1 MAFFTAASKADFQ
14 HQLQTAL
21 AQHLGDKAL
30 PQVTLFAEQFFS
42 LISLDELT
50 QRRLSDL
57 VGCTLS
63 GLAPAG
69 ALRPRPAR
77 SPRIQ
82 PRLREARLAIHPH
95 RGGSAAPDLPFLVD
109 SVRMELNRR
118 GYSIHTLQTNVLSVR
133 RSAKGELKEILPK
146 GSQGKDVSQESLMYL
161 EIDRCAHAG
170 ELRAL
175 EKAILEVLGEVRV
188 TVADFEPM
196 KAKAR
201 ELLTWLG
208 KAKLKV
214 PAEELK
220 EVRSYLEWLLDNHF
234 TFLGYE
240 EFSVADEA
248 DGGRMVYDE
257 KSFLGLTRLL
267 RAGLSKDDL
276 HIEDYAVAYLRE
288 PVLLSFAKA
297 AHPSRVHRPAY
308 LDYVSIRELD
318 GKGRVIR
325 ECRFMGLFTSSVY
338 NESVNDIPFIRGK
351 VAEVMRRS
359 GFDTKAHLGKELAQ
373 VLEVLPRDDLFQTP
387 VDELFSTA
395 LAIVRIQERNKI
407 RVFLRKDPT
416 VASATAWPTCRAT
429 CIPPRRA

>member
-1 MAFFTAASKADFQ
+1 
-14 HQLQTAL
+14 
-21 AQHLGDKAL
+21 
-30 PQVTLFAEQFFS
+30 
-42 LISLDELT
+42 
-50 QRRLSDL
+50 
-57 VGCTLS
+57 
-63 GLAPAG
+63 
-69 ALRPRPAR
+69 
-77 SPRIQ
+77 
-82 PRLREARLAIHPH
+82 
-95 RGGSAAPDLPFLVD
+95 
-109 SVRMELNRR
+109 
-118 GYSIHTLQTNVLSVR
+118 
-133 RSAKGELKEILPK
+133 
-146 GSQGKDVSQESLMYL
+146 MYL

-308 LDYVSIRELD
+308 PDYVSIRELD
-318 GKGRVIR
+318 GKGR
-325 ECRFMGLFTSSVY
+325 
-338 NESVNDIPFIRGK
+338 
-351 VAEVMRRS
+351 
-359 GFDTKAHLGKELAQ
+359 
-373 VLEVLPRDDLFQTP
+373 
-387 VDELFSTA
+387 
-395 LAIVRIQERNKI
+395 
-407 RVFLRKDPT
+407 
-416 VASATAWPTCRAT
+416 
-429 CIPPRRA
+429 

>member
-63 GLAPAG
+63 AWRL
-69 ALRPRPAR
+69 LERFDRD
-77 SPRIQ
+77 Q
-82 PRLREARLAIHPH
+82 PEVRVYNPDYEKHGWQSTHTAVEVLH
-95 RGGSAAPDLPFLVD
+95 PDLPFLVD

-240 EFSVADEA
+240 EFTVADEA

-308 LDYVSIRELD
+308 PDYVSIRELD

-395 LAIVRIQERNKI
+395 LAIVRI
-407 RVFLRKDPT
+407 
-416 VASATAWPTCRAT
+416 
-429 CIPPRRA
+429 

>member
-1 MAFFTAASKADFQ
+1 
-14 HQLQTAL
+14 
-21 AQHLGDKAL
+21 
-30 PQVTLFAEQFFS
+30 
-42 LISLDELT
+42 
-50 QRRLSDL
+50 
-57 VGCTLS
+57 
-63 GLAPAG
+63 
-69 ALRPRPAR
+69 
-77 SPRIQ
+77 
-82 PRLREARLAIHPH
+82 
-95 RGGSAAPDLPFLVD
+95 
-109 SVRMELNRR
+109 
-118 GYSIHTLQTNVLSVR
+118 
-133 RSAKGELKEILPK
+133 
-146 GSQGKDVSQESLMYL
+146 MYL

-240 EFSVADEA
+240 EFTVADEA

-308 LDYVSIRELD
+308 PDYVSIRELD

-387 VDELFSTA
+387 VDELFSTGSSLRTA
-395 LAIVRIQERNKI
+395 AAGSAGRAAGRSGGSRSTAAPGRHPRN
-407 RVFLRKDPT
+407 R
-416 VASATAWPTCRAT
+416 
-429 CIPPRRA
+429 PRRSSGPCRPSAPPSPASGCCARRCWCTRYRAG

>member
-1 MAFFTAASKADFQ
+1 MTGGSLAEKGGSRSAFAVRLPAWINAQLLLNFMDAARVGPKVRCSRPFPRTARLHEITSQAEYNHGVLHRGQQSRFPASTADG
-14 HQLQTAL
+14 TGA
-21 AQHLGDKAL
+21 APRDKAL

-63 GLAPAG
+63 AWRL
-69 ALRPRPAR
+69 LERFDRD
-77 SPRIQ
+77 Q
-82 PRLREARLAIHPH
+82 PEVRVYNPDYEKHGWQSTHTAVEVLH
-95 RGGSAAPDLPFLVD
+95 PDLPFLVD

-297 AHPSRVHRPAY
+297 AIRAVCTARPT
-308 LDYVSIRELD
+308 R
-318 GKGRVIR
+318 
-325 ECRFMGLFTSSVY
+325 T
-338 NESVNDIPFIRGK
+338 
-351 VAEVMRRS
+351 
-359 GFDTKAHLGKELAQ
+359 
-373 VLEVLPRDDLFQTP
+373 
-387 VDELFSTA
+387 
-395 LAIVRIQERNKI
+395 
-407 RVFLRKDPT
+407 
-416 VASATAWPTCRAT
+416 TCRSASWT
-429 CIPPRRA
+429 ARAG